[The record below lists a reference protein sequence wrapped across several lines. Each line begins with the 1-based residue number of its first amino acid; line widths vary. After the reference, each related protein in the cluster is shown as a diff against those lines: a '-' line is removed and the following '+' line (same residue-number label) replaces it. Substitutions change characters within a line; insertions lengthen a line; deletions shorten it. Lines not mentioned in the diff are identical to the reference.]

1 MEQSK
6 GSLQFGNRDDT
17 SSSTPENGSN
27 EGKMLVLL
35 LLIGFFFIYYLILLY
50 YQFTR
55 RNLFP
60 ISERSYKLTL
70 LDGICSM
77 LFVNIILISS
87 IITNE
92 HNFLLAPNFFYCSIE
107 KIGLGSSDVEF
118 YNNNPSKANAI
129 KAFQFLNNF
138 LKFFKT
144 INYLLRTFRL
154 SYVFYFNIKNIE
166 KYNSMIHKSVMGKNS
181 MTDINNGNTN
191 FAQQHQNIS
200 SNHQRQLNINA
211 ATYNTQNSYGD
222 ANIQQHNNTAQNQS
236 NHLGSH
242 KQGNF
247 QESLVYSD
255 ISFGN
260 YSNST
265 YVPQTKLTYLLKREN
280 LLIGISFLI
289 SISLATVFYF
299 IPSSSPFLFWNIQFS
314 SDVYDT
320 YINDNIVFI
329 CMNFIL
335 IIIILFCLMSVKNI
349 DDNYKIKYEIYFM
362 LAIFTIVG
370 NIIQFQCPEQNSS
383 NYVFDENSYP
393 IFGLV
398 PYRLAISGLL
408 DFIAINIE
416 ILLPIFYS
424 SKERPFYNQNIVQD
438 SLPFF
443 CSKYKNFVDFLVCQ
457 QRPNQSQINSSSQC
471 LAEILNLYIE
481 MKNQNQNQSDIDQ
494 ITKVFQKFDCLVPAF
509 RSENINLDQ
518 LFEIQDDKVV
528 QAKENATQQSLT
540 YQHLYQKTTEI
551 LEKYQKIFM
560 KTPQYEFL
568 YKRYQMQNQ
577 ICLCLQDFN
586 MTGDNSN

>member
-1 MEQSK
+1 MEQNIGK
-6 GSLQFGNRDDT
+6 FQFFNTFDQ
-17 SSSTPENGSN
+17 SSPENDSN
-27 EGKMLVLL
+27 NDKKMLVLL
-35 LLIGFFFIYYLILLY
+35 ILIGFFCIYYLVLLY
-50 YQFTR
+50 YHFTR

-70 LDGICSM
+70 IDGICSM
-77 LFVNIILISS
+77 VFVNIVLISS

-92 HNFLLAPNFFYCSIE
+92 HNFLLAPNFFYCSID
-107 KIGLGSSDVEF
+107 KVGLGSTDIEF
-118 YNNNPSKANAI
+118 YENNQYKANSI

-154 SYVFYFNIKNIE
+154 SYVFYFNIKHIE
-166 KYNSMIHKSVMGKNS
+166 KYNSIINKSVMGKNS

-191 FAQQHQNIS
+191 FIQQNQNLS
-200 SNHQRQLNINA
+200 SNHQRQLNINV

-222 ANIQQHNNTAQNQS
+222 ANGQQQNTAQNFS

-242 KQGNF
+242 RQGHF

-265 YVPQTKLTYLLKREN
+265 YIPQTKMTYMLKREN

-289 SISLATVFYF
+289 SIVFATIFYF
-299 IPSSSPFLFWNIQFS
+299 IPSASPFMFWNIKFS
-314 SDVYDT
+314 SDLQDT
-320 YINDNIVFI
+320 HIYDNIIFI

-335 IIIILFCLMSVKNI
+335 IIIILFCLMSVKNV
-349 DDNYKIKYEIYFM
+349 DDSYKIKYEIYFM

-370 NIIQFQCPEQNSS
+370 NIIQFECPEQDSI

-393 IFGLV
+393 IFGLI

-408 DFIAINIE
+408 DFVAINIE
-416 ILLPIFYS
+416 ILLPILYS

-443 CSKYKNFVDFLVCQ
+443 CSKYKNFVDFLVYQ
-457 QRPNQSQINSSSQC
+457 QKPNQSQINSSSQC

-481 MKNQNQNQSDIDQ
+481 MKNQNQNQQDIDQ

-509 RSENINLDQ
+509 RSENVKLDL
-518 LFEIQDDKVV
+518 LFEIQDGKVI
-528 QAKENATQQSLT
+528 QAKENATQQSQD
-540 YQHLYQKTTEI
+540 YQMLYQKTTEI

-568 YKRYQMQNQ
+568 FRRYQMQNQ